1 MALAPIEGTSVTVAG
16 AGRTDAG
23 VHALGQVA
31 SFKLTSS
38 IAAGDLVLAL
48 NARLPED
55 VRVLSAEETAEGFH
69 ARFSARAK
77 VYRYRISN
85 TPVLSP
91 FQRRYAWHISRS
103 LDLSAMKEAARE
115 LPGEHDFSCF
125 QAAATA
131 KAQRTLRLTTDGA
144 TTDGATNG
152 GLTRR
157 RRTITRSEWTEEPLA
172 GGGRLL
178 TYEIGGTGFLKYMVR
193 TIIGTLV
200 EVGDGRRAPGSI
212 RDLLA
217 PEIVRRPARRR
228 RPRDCISFAL
238 ITMRPVR
245 YPSLEHVARPA
256 SGKNSQRIA
265 RRTPRPRDQ
274 FRERFRRTLPSSW
287 TATAAGRRSATFLAL
302 KDIAPASSRCV
313 TWSRPRRGSA
323 SRR

>member
-1 MALAPIEGTSVTVAG
+1 MRTFKIIISYDGTDFSGFQRQANARSVQEELEMALAPIEGRSVTVAG

-38 IAAGDLVLAL
+38 IAAGDLILAL

-55 VRVLSAEETAEGFH
+55 VRVLSAEEAAEGFH

-103 LDLSAMKEAARE
+103 LDLPAMREAAPE
-115 LPGEHDFSCF
+115 LLGEHDFSCF
-125 QAAATA
+125 QAAATG
-131 KAQRTLRLTTDGA
+131 KTQRKRRPPEASRPAADEAGHGRLRTS
-144 TTDGATNG
+144 
-152 GLTRR
+152 
-157 RRTITRSEWTEEPLA
+157 RRTITRSAWTEEPLA

-200 EVGDGRRAPGSI
+200 EVGEGRRAPGSI
-212 RDLLA
+212 AELLG
-217 PEIVRRPARRR
+217 
-228 RPRDCISFAL
+228 
-238 ITMRPVR
+238 
-245 YPSLEHVARPA
+245 
-256 SGKNSQRIA
+256 SGNRA
-265 RRTPRPRDQ
+265 
-274 FRERFRRTLPSSW
+274 
-287 TATAAGRRSATFLAL
+287 AAGPT
-302 KDIAPASSRCV
+302 APPAGLYLVRVDYDAAGPVSFS
-313 TWSRPRRGSA
+313 
-323 SRR
+323 